1 MKTIRLT
8 MAQALVRYIVNQKT
22 IIAGKTEPLFAGAFA
37 IFGHGNVAGLGE
49 ALFQARRS
57 LPTYRGHN
65 EQTMAHSAIAY
76 AKAMRRRQMML
87 CTSSIGP
94 GATNMVTAAALAYV
108 NRLPILFLPGDIFA
122 TRQPDPVLQQSES
135 ETDPTISVNDCFRP
149 VSRYWDRITRPEQ
162 LLQSLPQAI
171 ATLLDPAKCGPVTLS
186 LPQDVQGYAYDYP
199 ASFFTSRTHAV
210 RRPPPED
217 RELMEVVDTIKK
229 AKKPFLIAGGGVLY
243 SQAERELTS
252 FVTKHKIPAG
262 ETQAGRGSLLWANP
276 FNLGAVGVTGTSAT
290 NALAKQA
297 DVIIAVGTRL
307 QDFTTGSWSL
317 FQGRNLKLIQLNVN
331 LMDLT
336 KHHSLP
342 LLADAQTGLKL
353 ISQKIGSWTS
363 PASWQRLTQR
373 EKEKWAK
380 TSAAICAPKDTGRPS
395 DAQVVE
401 VVQQFANDK
410 TTVVCAA
417 GSLPAELHKHWR
429 SKTHSS
435 YHVEYGYSCMG
446 YEIAGGMGVKMAQP
460 EREIVVV
467 VGDGSYL
474 MHNSELATS
483 IMLGYKIIVVVL
495 DNRGF
500 GCINRLQQAC
510 GVEPFNNLLEHK
522 NTIHK
527 LNNPIDFVQ
536 HADSLGADTKK
547 VSHLSELPNAL
558 KQARMSKLSYVIVID
573 TDPDIT
579 TSEGSS
585 WWEVGMPQ
593 VSMRAQVKKAY
604 RAQQQGKQEQR
615 Y

>member
-8 MAQALVRYIVNQKT
+8 MAQALIRYVVNQKT
-22 IIAGKTEPLFAGAFA
+22 IIAGKQQPLFAGAFA

-49 ALFQARRS
+49 ALFQVRRS

-76 AKAMRRRQMML
+76 AKAMRRHQMML

-108 NRLPILFLPGDIFA
+108 NRLPILFLPGDIFV

-135 ETDPTISVNDCFRP
+135 ESDPTISVNDCFRP

-186 LPQDVQGYAYDYP
+186 LPQDVQACAYDYP
-199 ASFFTSRTHAV
+199 ASFFTPRTHIV
-210 RRPPPED
+210 RRPPPEE
-217 RELMEVVDTIKK
+217 RELIEVVDAIKK

-243 SQAERELTS
+243 SQAEKGLTN

-262 ETQAGRGSLLWANP
+262 ETQAGKGSLLWANP

-290 NALAKQA
+290 NTLAKQA
-297 DVIIAVGTRL
+297 DVVIAVGTRL

-317 FQGRNLKLIQLNVN
+317 FQGPNLKLIQLNVN

-342 LLADAQTGLKL
+342 LLADAQIGLKM
-353 ISQKIGSWTS
+353 ISQKLGSWTS
-363 PASWQRLTQR
+363 PSSWQKLAIR
-373 EKEKWAK
+373 EKEKWVK
-380 TSAAICAPKDTGRPS
+380 TSARICTPKKRGRPS

-401 VVQQFANDK
+401 IVQQFANDK

-510 GVEPFNNLLEHK
+510 GGEPFNNLLEHK

-547 VSHLSELPNAL
+547 VSHIGELPNAL
-558 KQARMSKLSYVIVID
+558 EQARMSKLSYVIVLD

-585 WWEVGMPQ
+585 WWEVGVPQ
-593 VSMRAQVKKAY
+593 VSMRAQVRKAY
-604 RAQQQGKQEQR
+604 RTQQQGKKEQR

>member
-8 MAQALVRYIVNQKT
+8 MAQALIRYITNQKT
-22 IIAGKTEPLFAGAFA
+22 IIAGKEVSLFAGAFA

-49 ALFQARRS
+49 ALFQSRS
-57 LPTYRGHN
+57 LLPTYRGHN

-76 AKAMRRRQMML
+76 AKAMRRRRMML

-108 NRLPILFLPGDIFA
+108 NRLPVLFLPGDIFA
-122 TRQPDPVLQQSES
+122 SRQPDPVLQQSEN
-135 ETDPTISVNDCFRP
+135 EADPTASVNDCFRP

-171 ATLLDPAKCGPVTLS
+171 ATLIDPARCGPVTLS

-199 ASFFTSRTHAV
+199 AHFFVPRIHTI
-210 RRPPPED
+210 RRPPAEEQ
-217 RELMEVVDTIKK
+217 ELSPVVDAIKK
-229 AKKPFLIAGGGVLY
+229 AEKPFLIAGGGVLY
-243 SQAERELTS
+243 SQAEKELTD
-252 FVTKHKIPAG
+252 FVIRHRIPAG
-262 ETQAGRGSLLWANP
+262 ETQAGKGSLLWDNP
-276 FNLGAVGVTGTSAT
+276 FNMGAVGVTGTSAT
-290 NALAKQA
+290 HTLAKQA
-297 DVIIAVGTRL
+297 DVVIAVGTRL

-317 FQGRNLKLIQLNVN
+317 FQEPKLKLVQLNVN

-336 KHHSLP
+336 KHHCLP
-342 LLADAQTGLKL
+342 LLADAQVGLSS
-353 ISQKIGSWTS
+353 ISQKL
-363 PASWQRLTQR
+363 ASWSSPPVWQELTKT
-373 EKEKWAK
+373 EKEKWSE
-380 TSAAICAPKDTGRPS
+380 TSARICAPKKGGYPS

-401 VVQQFANDK
+401 VVQQFAEDN

-429 SKTHSS
+429 CSSHSS

-446 YEIAGGMGVKMAQP
+446 YEIAGGMGAKMAQP
-460 EREIVVV
+460 EREIVVL

-483 IMLGYKIIVVVL
+483 IMLGHKMIVVVL

-510 GVEPFNNLLEHK
+510 GGEPFNNLLEHK

-527 LNNPIDFVQ
+527 LNNPIDFAQ
-536 HADSLGADTKK
+536 HADSLGADTRKI
-547 VSHLSELPNAL
+547 SHISELPDAL
-558 KQARMSKLSYVIVID
+558 IAARMSQISYVIVID
-573 TDPDIT
+573 TDPVAS
-579 TSEGSS
+579 TSEGGS
-585 WWEVGMPQ
+585 WWEVGVPQ
-593 VSMRAQVKKAY
+593 VSARAEVRKAY
-604 RAQQQGKQEQR
+604 KAQQQGKKEQR